1 MVRRLHRGEPVL
13 VLTFAVLAAGAALIC
28 WAGWSDIVATDWVN
42 LPRIVWITIGYVA
55 IIASAVTFV
64 LMQYASLR
72 LPPAKVMAYTYL
84 TPSWVL
90 VWEFALGHPV
100 PPAPILIGVA
110 LSVMALLFLLKD
122 DPLPKQA

>member
-1 MVRRLHRGEPVL
+1 M
-13 VLTFAVLAAGAALIC
+13 
-28 WAGWSDIVATDWVN
+28 
-42 LPRIVWITIGYVA
+42 YVA
-55 IIASAVTFV
+55 IMATSVTFV

-90 VWEFALGHPV
+90 VWEIVLGHAV

-110 LSVMALLFLLKD
+110 LSVIALVILLKE
-122 DPLPKQA
+122 DPKLQPM